1 MAKNIK
7 IDDATKKQ
15 RDKRNIIH
23 TVLSVLVIIV
33 MFRQFFMGNYSNVF
47 TCLLTIVLFTIPTVA
62 DRTLNIKLPIVLE
75 ALIMFFIFSAEILG
89 EIQSFYTIIPF
100 WDTLLHTINGFM
112 MAAIGFAMI
121 DILNQSPNF
130 HMNLSPIFV
139 AFIAFCF
146 SMTIGVIWEFF
157 EYLMDQFFLTD
168 MQKDWLMKDV
178 SSVLLNPSGLND
190 PIVIRDVTK
199 TVITGTIDGVEQDWV
214 INGAYLD
221 VGIVDTMKDMIVNC
235 VGVVVFS
242 IFGFFYISNRGK
254 GRVVSS
260 FIPKLKTKEE
270 IRETEEML
278 KARKEE
284 NEKKHEAK
292 INRKKLKRKSK

>member
-1 MAKNIK
+1 
-7 IDDATKKQ
+7 
-15 RDKRNIIH
+15 
-23 TVLSVLVIIV
+23 
-33 MFRQFFMGNYSNVF
+33 MF
-47 TCLLTIVLFTIPTVA
+47 L
-62 DRTLNIKLPIVLE
+62 
-75 ALIMFFIFSAEILG
+75 IFSAEILG

-235 VGVVVFS
+235 VGAVVFS

>member
-15 RDKRNIIH
+15 RDKCNIIH

-235 VGVVVFS
+235 VGAVVFS

>member
-112 MAAIGFAMI
+112 MATIGFVMI

-235 VGVVVFS
+235 VGAVVFS

>member
-157 EYLMDQFFLTD
+157 EYLIDQFFLTD

-235 VGVVVFS
+235 VGAVVFS

>member
-235 VGVVVFS
+235 VGAVVFS

-270 IRETEEML
+270 IRETEEIL

>member
-62 DRTLNIKLPIVLE
+62 DRTLNIKLTIVLE

-235 VGVVVFS
+235 VGAVVFS